1 MKKILFIIAVII
13 TSVTLNAQNKNV
25 TKFLGIP
32 VDGTKAEMMQKL
44 KAKGFVSSPYDNDAL
59 VGEFNGKNVNIR
71 VVTNNNKVYRVAVFD
86 ADEVGE
92 ADIII
97 RFNTLCSQFENNGKY
112 RSDYRNNRLSEGEDI
127 SYEMRINNKT
137 YDAMYYQLSA
147 SPETSEADIFD
158 VSYMKRPVWFR
169 IAEGTRYKKFYIVL
183 FYDNEYNRA
192 NGEDL

>member
-1 MKKILFIIAVII
+1 MKKILLIIAVII

-59 VGEFNGKNVNIR
+59 EGEFNGKNVNIR

-97 RFNTLCSQFENNGKY
+97 RFNNLCSQFENNGKY
-112 RSDYRNNRLSEGEDI
+112 RSSYRNNRLSEGEDI

-137 YDAMYYQLSA
+137 YGAMYYQLSA
-147 SPETSEADIFD
+147 SPEASEEDIFD